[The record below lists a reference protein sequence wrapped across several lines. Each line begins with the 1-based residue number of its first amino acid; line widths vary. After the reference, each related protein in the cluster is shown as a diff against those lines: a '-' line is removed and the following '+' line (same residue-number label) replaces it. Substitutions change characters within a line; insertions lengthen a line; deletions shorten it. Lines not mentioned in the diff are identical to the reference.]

1 MTTGDKSAGGC
12 GIVYIVSGDFHA
24 AAATQSAKS
33 ARATN
38 PWLPLDIFSDCD
50 VEPGVFDRVVTFEK
64 GHLRSKI
71 DHLPESRFARSLYLD
86 SDTRVVADLKPMFGI
101 LDRFDIAL
109 AHGHKRN
116 GTRQNIFWREP
127 IPDAFP
133 QLNGGVILYRSTPEV
148 VRFLADWKTA
158 YHTAGFK
165 WDQVT
170 LRELVW
176 KSDLRL
182 FVLPP
187 EYNVRYS
194 KYLTVWSADEAEPKI
209 LHFAEFYDAT
219 AKIPGV
225 AKRKDGRLQD
235 MLKWGAKSLLA
246 LRKK

>member
-1 MTTGDKSAGGC
+1 MTEPSRSTDC
-12 GIVYIVSGDFHA
+12 GIIYIVSGSFHA
-24 AAATQSAKS
+24 AAAAQSAKS
-33 ARATN
+33 VRDTN
-38 PWLPLDIFSDCD
+38 PWLAIDIFSDCA
-50 VEPGVFDRVVTFEK
+50 VEDGVFDRVHRFDQ

-71 DHLPESRFARSLYLD
+71 DHLPESRFQRTLYLD
-86 SDTRVVADLKPMFGI
+86 SDTRVVADLKPMFAV

-116 GTRQNIFWREP
+116 GARQNIFWREP
-127 IPDAFP
+127 IPEAFP
-133 QLNGGVILYRSTPEV
+133 QLNGGVILYRANAGV
-148 VRFLADWKTA
+148 KQFLADWKQA

-170 LRELVW
+170 LRELLW
-176 KSDLRL
+176 KSDLRV

-194 KYLTVWSADEAEPKI
+194 KYLEVWDADEARPKI

-225 AKRKDGRLQD
+225 AKRADGSWREALA
-235 MLKWGAKSLLA
+235 WGVKSLLA
-246 LRKK
+246 LRRK